1 MCSFGNIFAI
11 YCKLS
16 TKGLGVMTAG
26 KAQLRDGRNVNL
38 TIRYQ
43 KITQKS

>member
-16 TKGLGVMTAG
+16 AKGLGVMTAG
-26 KAQLRDGRNVNL
+26 KASSGMAEMSVWQSG
-38 TIRYQ
+38 IKQ
-43 KITQKS
+43 